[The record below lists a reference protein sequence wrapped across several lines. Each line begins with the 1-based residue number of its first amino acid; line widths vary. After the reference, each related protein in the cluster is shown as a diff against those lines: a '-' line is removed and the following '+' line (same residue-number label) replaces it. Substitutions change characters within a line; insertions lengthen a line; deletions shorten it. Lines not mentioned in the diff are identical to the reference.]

1 MSLCSSKTRIILV
14 GSRGRHKKLLEEAVY
29 GSHVEKLM
37 KHVDI
42 DEPTSFLDHVYLGC
56 TQRECKPNENI
67 VEEHTKM
74 FESRISVGATWA
86 GQTSRKNQ
94 LLGPTIWKGMRKKC
108 VERYCEVA
116 NKKYRAVVKVSSP
129 CLDDH
134 QFKKEELE
142 SVNSTKYL
150 LHASMTT
157 TSKKKK

>member
-1 MSLCSSKTRIILV
+1 
-14 GSRGRHKKLLEEAVY
+14 
-29 GSHVEKLM
+29 M

-116 NKKYRAVVKVSSP
+116 NKKYRAVVQS
-129 CLDDH
+129 
-134 QFKKEELE
+134 FK
-142 SVNSTKYL
+142 SL
-150 LHASMTT
+150 LG
-157 TSKKKK
+157 